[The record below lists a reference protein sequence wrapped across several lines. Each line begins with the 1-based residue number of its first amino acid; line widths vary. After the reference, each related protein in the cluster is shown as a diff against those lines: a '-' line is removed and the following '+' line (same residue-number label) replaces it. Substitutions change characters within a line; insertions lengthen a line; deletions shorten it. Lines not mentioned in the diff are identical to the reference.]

1 MQSGGAIVIGIGT
14 SKLSRQH
21 MGAKNVYPKQL
32 LWEGLM
38 GKYFAILGILVMLFV
53 LGGCGVSHDVSQY
66 GTPTPAK
73 TLPPAVTQ
81 GAPTPTSAQDGASP
95 SAPTKGSPTQGTP
108 TPDPDEVSSSSP
120 SDGML
125 VKCDNASKPRIC
137 YFVTDEEEVREALI
151 REGSGAYTGV
161 TFYFIF
167 DPSISF
173 FGGEGESDCALSS
186 IDQRILHEMGNLLME
201 TSIMYMRQLEKMG
214 KSVQVKWGWLDK
226 EEKENEDGKVDFLN
240 DSFLEYP
247 SDIQSKWWRGMQ
259 HRMGHGEGIS
269 GWESY
274 KSFFD
279 YFVNEAH
286 GESSR
291 LHIVILFTDGWMAGD
306 SNKNTD
312 DLERVWDKARE
323 QSNLKIYPFIFAH
336 CMKYSTQEPNTMDF
350 WRANGSLFVSAG
362 DDWKWRSS
370 FVDNVTKIYPGLVPV
385 ELTMDNIGEHELL
398 APQNRENEIFIF
410 RSNAGEKVK
419 IQADFQ
425 MDTSVIPERHN
436 VEIGGLDTGLWGV
449 SQPSEAY
456 SVCKA
461 KRWHITYHKD
471 DPEALYFIWEWASL
485 PKGERWIERMR
496 MQLTK
501 HGTDVPPVQIKYGGK
516 NTDDDE
522 YLMWNPQYEWDI
534 TWRKDHYHLSP
545 FEAPYQGCY
554 DVYLHVSPV
563 LSGNEGGGMTPFH
576 VSPFKLEGSDFQDI
590 LPFGRSELSICV
602 REKFGSSPQTFCFKV
617 KSVFRRLDDA
627 IDWQHA
633 TVKYDDKGADEGKHL
648 HVEVPWRSGGWLPL
662 PYSGVK
668 FSGTLRAEF
677 ASEGPERFYRDNN
690 SQLEIGKTLCDVRN
704 AEVDTKPHSAIVTF
718 SNIVWSGKGLKFE
731 SPLWPSACFRF
742 LRKVDV
748 TIKVDGNETG
758 DIWKSA
764 ESTWECSSTGCEL
777 P

>member
-1 MQSGGAIVIGIGT
+1 
-14 SKLSRQH
+14 
-21 MGAKNVYPKQL
+21 
-32 LWEGLM
+32 M

-53 LGGCGVSHDVSQY
+53 LGGCGGSHDVSQD
-66 GTPTPAK
+66 GTPTPTK

-81 GAPTPTSAQDGASP
+81 GAPTPTSTQNGVSP
-95 SAPTKGSPTQGTP
+95 SAPTNGSPTHGTP
-108 TPDPDEVSSSSP
+108 TPGSGKVSSSSP

-125 VKCDNASKPRIC
+125 VKCDNRSKPRIC

-186 IDQRILHEMGNLLME
+186 IDQRILHEMGNLLMGA
-201 TSIMYMRQLEKMG
+201 SIMYKRQLEKMG
-214 KSVQVKWGWLDK
+214 KSAQVKWGWLDK
-226 EEKENEDGKVDFLN
+226 EEKENDDGKVDFPN
-240 DSFLEYP
+240 DSFLAYP

-269 GWESY
+269 GWKSY

-279 YFVNEAH
+279 YFVNKAQ
-286 GESSR
+286 GDSSR
-291 LHIVILFTDGWMAGD
+291 LHIVILVTDGWMAGD
-306 SNKNTD
+306 SNKSTA
-312 DLERVWDKARE
+312 DLKRAWVKAKE

-336 CMKYSTQEPNTMDF
+336 CMKYGTPEPNTMSF
-350 WRANGSLFVSAG
+350 WRSGDSLFVSAE

-410 RSNAGEKVK
+410 RSNAGERVK

-425 MDTSVIPERHN
+425 MDNSVIPERHN
-436 VEIGGLDTGLWGV
+436 VKIGGLETGLWGV
-449 SQPSEAY
+449 IQPSDTY

-471 DPEALYFIWEWASL
+471 DPEALYFLWEWASL

-496 MQLTK
+496 TQLTK
-501 HGTDVPPVQIKYGGK
+501 YGTNVPPVQIKYGRVTEDG
-516 NTDDDE
+516 
-522 YLMWNPQYEWDI
+522 YLVWNPNDEWNV
-534 TWRKDHYHLSP
+534 TWRKDQYPISP

-554 DVYLHVSPV
+554 DVYLHVAPV
-563 LSGNEGGGMTPFH
+563 LSGEEGKDMTPFQ
-576 VSPFKLEGSDFQDI
+576 VLPSKMEGSAFQDI
-590 LPFGRSELSICV
+590 LPFGRSEVSIYV
-602 REKFGSSPQTFCFKV
+602 REKFGSSPQTFRFKG
-617 KSVFRRLDDA
+617 KSVVRKLDDA

-648 HVEVPWRSGGWLPL
+648 YAEVRWRSGGWLPS

-677 ASEGPERFYRDNN
+677 ASESPEEFYLDNN
-690 SQLEIGKTLCDVRN
+690 SQLAIGAILCDVRN
-704 AEVDTKPHSAIVTF
+704 AEVDLKPHGAIVTF
-718 SNIVWSGKGLKFE
+718 SNIVLREEGLNFE
-731 SPLWPSACFRF
+731 SPTWPSSCFRF

-748 TIKVDGNETG
+748 TIKVDGNERG

-764 ESTWECSSTGCEL
+764 ERTWECSSTGCKL